1 MSEKQKMLNGEIYNA
16 YDEDLILLRNKAR
29 HLTKLYN
36 HTDPEETEKRI
47 NILKKL
53 FGKIGGNFELEPP
66 FYCDYGTNIE
76 IGENFYANFNFLVLD
91 DGLVKIGDDVL
102 IAPNVSI
109 FTATHLID
117 PTLRPKNADYT
128 KAVTIGNNVWI
139 GGGSIIN
146 PGVTIGDNSVIGSGS
161 VVTKNVPANVVA
173 AGNPCKIIK
182 YIDKKNK
189 SVIN

>member
-1 MSEKQKMLNGEIYNA
+1 MSEKEKMLSGELYNP
-16 YDEDLILLRNKAR
+16 YKKSLITLRNKAR
-29 HLTKLYN
+29 HITKLYN
-36 HTDPEETEKRI
+36 NTDPENTKERE
-47 NILKKL
+47 NLLKKL
-53 FGKIGGNFELEPP
+53 FGKIGNNFEIEPP

-102 IAPNVSI
+102 IAPNVNI
-109 FTATHLID
+109 YTATHLID
-117 PTLRPKNADYT
+117 PKLRPKNADYT

-161 VVTKNVPANVVA
+161 VVTKNIPKNVVA

-182 YIDKKNK
+182 RIED
-189 SVIN
+189 